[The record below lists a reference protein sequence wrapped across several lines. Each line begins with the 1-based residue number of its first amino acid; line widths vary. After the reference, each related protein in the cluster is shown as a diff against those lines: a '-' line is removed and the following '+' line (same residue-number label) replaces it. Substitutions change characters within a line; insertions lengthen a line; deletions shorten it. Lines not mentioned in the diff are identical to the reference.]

1 MELALWVVGIV
12 AGTLVSIVL
21 TLLFSNHIK
30 QGLMPLIIRL
40 NSSEK
45 RGIEGKWV
53 ATFSLS
59 GDDKL
64 FYYTELIQINQSFGM
79 VIGHIVPDP
88 RNYDQLRIAEAQ
100 KPLRIRGELVDN
112 RYLTGTWFH
121 PIETH
126 RYHGAFQLLLS
137 PSGDR
142 MDGRWIGFSESMNHV
157 DIGEWIWVRDE

>member
-1 MELALWVVGIV
+1 MELALGF
-12 AGTLVSIVL
+12 VSILVGALISMVL
-21 TLLFSNHIK
+21 TLLFSDRIK
-30 QGLMPLIIRL
+30 QGLMPLIMRL

-59 GDDKL
+59 VDDNVSH
-64 FYYTELIQINQSFGM
+64 FTEVIQINQSFGM

-88 RNYDQLRIAEAQ
+88 RNYEQLHSVEAQ

-121 PIETH
+121 PIEIQ

-142 MDGRWIGFSESMNHV
+142 MNGRWIGFSESMNQV
-157 DIGEWIWVRDE
+157 DIGEWIWVRE